1 MEGHKRDEWAQEVE
15 GGTAGR
21 LQPRGEV
28 TSWFTHFRDLLGTHP
43 TVDGAE
49 EEIPAVLT
57 SLEIDDGPFT
67 AMEFATVKSTL
78 KEGKSAGPDGI
89 PPEVPKN
96 CDLDDIILEICNQ
109 ALIENIKP
117 DIWSLSNIIPCPSLE
132 IWLSL
137 TIIVALA

>member
-1 MEGHKRDEWAQEVE
+1 M
-15 GGTAGR
+15 
-21 LQPRGEV
+21 
-28 TSWFTHFRDLLGTHP
+28 SFRDLLGTHP

-67 AMEFATVKSTL
+67 ATEFATVKSTL

-117 DIWSLSNIIPCPSLE
+117 DIWSLSNIIPLILLLGVHLHKSPEKGLN
-132 IWLSL
+132 
-137 TIIVALA
+137 

>member
-15 GGTAGR
+15 EGQLAGCSPEER
-21 LQPRGEV
+21 V

-67 AMEFATVKSTL
+67 ATEFATVKSTL
-78 KEGKSAGPDGI
+78 KEEKVLDRTVSPRGP
-89 PPEVPKN
+89 
-96 CDLDDIILEICNQ
+96 
-109 ALIENIKP
+109 
-117 DIWSLSNIIPCPSLE
+117 
-132 IWLSL
+132 
-137 TIIVALA
+137 

>member
-1 MEGHKRDEWAQEVE
+1 MSGRKRSREGQL
-15 GGTAGR
+15 AGCSPEER
-21 LQPRGEV
+21 V

-67 AMEFATVKSTL
+67 ATEFATVKSTL

-117 DIWSLSNIIPCPSLE
+117 DIWSLSNIIRCPSLE